1 MKLGRLGFCCNWL
14 SPTRDEAA
22 EGFMNPRTTTVT
34 SLGKLPDAQVM
45 AKLIGLVTHNLATM
59 ERLVT
64 HISLLPEEQ
73 RMIRFGSDILP
84 AYTHDVGNWVYH
96 EPTMR
101 GIMEAGF
108 AKVGAIA
115 RQYDVRISFHPGQF
129 CVLNS
134 VNESTY
140 YRAIA
145 EFEYHVEMMRL
156 MGYTGGWHPHGA
168 AINIHTGSR
177 AGGVMGLIQGLEGL
191 SQDGRDLITIENDEY
206 SFGLDELEYLA
217 DHAAIVLDIHHEWIK
232 SGGHYIQPDDPRLD
246 YVKASWR
253 GVRPLG
259 HYSVS
264 QPEVLTSS
272 DPMVLPDF
280 VAQRNAGKSLR
291 DLRAHSD
298 YCWNHAANEWAL
310 SHLSWMDI
318 EVEAKMK
325 NLASDQLN
333 EQRNKTR

>member
-1 MKLGRLGFCCNWL
+1 
-14 SPTRDEAA
+14 
-22 EGFMNPRTTTVT
+22 MNPKTTTIT
-34 SLGKLPDAQVM
+34 SLGKLTDNQLIT
-45 AKLIGLVTHNLATM
+45 KLLGLVTHNMDTT
-59 ERLVT
+59 ERLIT

-73 RMIRFGSDILP
+73 RMIRFGSDLLP
-84 AYTHDVGNWVYH
+84 AYTHDVGNWVYG
-96 EPTMR
+96 EPAMR
-101 GIMEAGF
+101 EVMETGF
-108 AKVGAIA
+108 EKIGAIA
-115 RQYDVRISFHPGQF
+115 RQYDVRVSFHPGQY

-145 EFEYHVEMMRL
+145 EFEYHVEMMRM
-156 MGYTGGWHPHGA
+156 MGFATGWHPNGA

-177 AGGVMGLIQGLEGL
+177 AGGVAGLIRGLEGL
-191 SQDGRDLITIENDEY
+191 SEDGRNLITIENDEY
-206 SFGLDELEYLA
+206 SFGLTELEYLA

-232 SGGHYIQPDDPRLD
+232 SEGHFIQPDDHRID

-259 HYSVS
+259 HYSIS
-264 QPEVLTSS
+264 RPEALVNA
-272 DPMVLPDF
+272 DPLVLPDF
-280 VAQRNAGKSLR
+280 HEQRAAGKSLR

-298 YCWNHAANEWAL
+298 YCWNQATNDWAL

-333 EQRNKTR
+333 EQRSKT

>member
-1 MKLGRLGFCCNWL
+1 
-14 SPTRDEAA
+14 
-22 EGFMNPRTTTVT
+22 MNPKTTTIT
-34 SLGKLPDAQVM
+34 SLGKLSDIQVM
-45 AKLIGLVTHNLATM
+45 TKLLGLVSHNMDTL
-59 ERLVT
+59 ERLMT
-64 HISLLPEEQ
+64 HISLLPEDQ

-84 AYTHDVGNWVYH
+84 AYTHDVGNWVYR

-101 GIMEAGF
+101 ALMENGF
-108 AKVGAIA
+108 SKIGAIA
-115 RQYDVRISFHPGQF
+115 RQYDVRLSFHPGQY

-134 VNESTY
+134 VNEGTY

-145 EFEYHVEMMRL
+145 EFEYHVEMMRM
-156 MGYTGGWHPHGA
+156 MGFATGWHPQGA
-168 AINIHTGSR
+168 TINIHTGSR
-177 AGGVMGLIQGLEGL
+177 AGGISGLIKGLDGL
-191 SQDGRDLITIENDEY
+191 SADGRNLITIENDEY
-206 SFGLDELEYLA
+206 SFGLTELEYLA

-232 SGGHYIQPDDPRLD
+232 SGGQYIQPDDPRIE

-259 HYSVS
+259 HFSTS
-264 QPEVLTSS
+264 NPGVLVNP
-272 DPMVLPDF
+272 DPSVLPCF
-280 VAQRNAGKSLR
+280 ATQRAAKKSLR

-298 YCWNHAANEWAL
+298 FCWNTAANDWAL

-333 EQRNKTR
+333 AQRNKTR

>member
-1 MKLGRLGFCCNWL
+1 
-14 SPTRDEAA
+14 
-22 EGFMNPRTTTVT
+22 MNPKTTTIT
-34 SLGKLPDAQVM
+34 SLGKLSDIQVM
-45 AKLIGLVTHNLATM
+45 TKLLGLVSHNMDTL
-59 ERLVT
+59 ERLMT
-64 HISLLPEEQ
+64 HISLLPEDQ

-84 AYTHDVGNWVYH
+84 AYTHDVGNWVYR

-101 GIMEAGF
+101 ALMENGF
-108 AKVGAIA
+108 SKIGAIA
-115 RQYDVRISFHPGQF
+115 RQYDVRLSFHPGQY

-134 VNESTY
+134 VNEGTY

-145 EFEYHVEMMRL
+145 EFEYHVEMMRM
-156 MGYTGGWHPHGA
+156 MGFATGWHPQGA
-168 AINIHTGSR
+168 TINIHTGSR
-177 AGGVMGLIQGLEGL
+177 AGGISGLIKGLDGL
-191 SQDGRDLITIENDEY
+191 SADGRNLITIENDEY
-206 SFGLDELEYLA
+206 SFGLTELEYLA

-232 SGGHYIQPDDPRLD
+232 SEGHYIQPNDPRIE

-259 HYSVS
+259 HFSTSSPKVLVNAD
-264 QPEVLTSS
+264 PEVLPCFTT
-272 DPMVLPDF
+272 
-280 VAQRNAGKSLR
+280 QRAAKKSLR

-298 YCWNHAANEWAL
+298 FCWNVAANDWAL

-333 EQRNKTR
+333 AQRNKTR